1 MRLREFNAKSF
12 LFKAAIPCAMIL
24 IVFFT
29 YGDVRRHRFL
39 DFDDTLYITENS
51 HVRNGLTIGGIRWA
65 FGFVGENYWH
75 PVTWISH
82 MLDCQLFGL
91 APGAHLMVNVAIHAL
106 NALLLFLIIFRITG
120 MRYRA
125 AIVALLF
132 AVHPLNVESVAWAA
146 ERKNVLSALFFMVSL
161 FAYVHYAEK
170 RKIGMYCLVLCAY
183 ALGLMSK
190 PGIVTLPFLLL
201 LLDYWPLKR
210 FDRGDPC
217 RPAAAPWTSPLG
229 RFRARLLN
237 FRMPQAVFLL
247 VEKVPLIILSLAS
260 YVLSMISMSNLGM
273 IRDHVQIPMG
283 LRIANLFVSV
293 VKYLWNMAWPLELS
307 IYYPFPQAIPTAHF
321 LSALTFVLLVSVMVA
336 LWRKNRPWLFTGWFW
351 FLIALAP
358 AGGLIQMGLWS
369 EMANRHMYI
378 PMIGLFLMLVWECD
392 ERIRGAYSKT
402 LKAILCCALLVYCIS
417 LTKVQSTY
425 FSNSYAVFTRSLE
438 VTGENFIAY
447 TGIGSALLSLHRVDE
462 AMIYF
467 EKAIAL
473 NPKALMALTSYG
485 TCLAAKGDYINAG
498 LYFSRAIDVNPKFAA
513 PYANLGLVR
522 YRMGYPEE
530 AKKLL
535 AKALELDPDHE
546 DGRRILGS
554 ILGGDGKTP

>member
-1 MRLREFNAKSF
+1 M
-12 LFKAAIPCAMIL
+12 
-24 IVFFT
+24 
-29 YGDVRRHRFL
+29 
-39 DFDDTLYITENS
+39 
-51 HVRNGLTIGGIRWA
+51 
-65 FGFVGENYWH
+65 
-75 PVTWISH
+75 
-82 MLDCQLFGL
+82 
-91 APGAHLMVNVAIHAL
+91 
-106 NALLLFLIIFRITG
+106 
-120 MRYRA
+120 
-125 AIVALLF
+125 
-132 AVHPLNVESVAWAA
+132 
-146 ERKNVLSALFFMVSL
+146 
-161 FAYVHYAEK
+161 
-170 RKIGMYCLVLCAY
+170 LVL
-183 ALGLMSK
+183 
-190 PGIVTLPFLLL
+190 
-201 LLDYWPLKR
+201 
-210 FDRGDPC
+210 
-217 RPAAAPWTSPLG
+217 
-229 RFRARLLN
+229 
-237 FRMPQAVFLL
+237 
-247 VEKVPLIILSLAS
+247 
-260 YVLSMISMSNLGM
+260 
-273 IRDHVQIPMG
+273 
-283 LRIANLFVSV
+283 
-293 VKYLWNMAWPLELS
+293 
-307 IYYPFPQAIPTAHF
+307 
-321 LSALTFVLLVSVMVA
+321 
-336 LWRKNRPWLFTGWFW
+336 
-351 FLIALAP
+351 
-358 AGGLIQMGLWS
+358 
-369 EMANRHMYI
+369 
-378 PMIGLFLMLVWECD
+378 ECD